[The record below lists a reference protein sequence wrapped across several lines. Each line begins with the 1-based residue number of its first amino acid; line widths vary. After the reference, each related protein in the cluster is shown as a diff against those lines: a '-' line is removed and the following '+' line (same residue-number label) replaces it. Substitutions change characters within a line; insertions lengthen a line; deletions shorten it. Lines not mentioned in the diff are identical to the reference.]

1 MTRDEAV
8 STLQTALLAVQAY
21 RALPQ
26 EEQNDPWN
34 MITLT
39 AEMGEA
45 MFLLILDAVG
55 TTAELA

>member
-8 STLQTALLAVQAY
+8 STLQTALLDVQAY

-45 MFLLILDAVG
+45 MFLLILDEVRS
-55 TTAELA
+55 